1 MPFLP
6 NPFEIQSRK
15 IDTGETMLTVLG
27 EIDMATAPQLAKALA
42 RCKGRTVVDL
52 RKVPFMDS
60 SGIRVLVA
68 EQQRLDRN
76 GGSLRLLSGRGQV
89 TRILDLTGIADTL
102 QIDDSVHPTRA
113 EEPSVGA

>member
-1 MPFLP
+1 MALLP
-6 NPFEIQSRK
+6 IPFEIQSRK

-27 EIDMATAPQLAKALA
+27 EIDMATAPQLARALG

-68 EQQRLDRN
+68 EQERLAGN
-76 GGSLRLLSGRGQV
+76 GGSLRLLAGRGEV
-89 TRILDLTGIADTL
+89 TRILELTGLTDTL
-102 QIDDSVHPTRA
+102 QIDDAVSPVRA
-113 EEPSVGA
+113 EEPSV